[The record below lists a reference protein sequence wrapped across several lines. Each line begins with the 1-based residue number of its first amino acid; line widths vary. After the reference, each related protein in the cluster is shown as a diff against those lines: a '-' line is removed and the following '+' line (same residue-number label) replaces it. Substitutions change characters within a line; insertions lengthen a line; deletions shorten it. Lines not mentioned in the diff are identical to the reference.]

1 MRFSGRAAPLGFL
14 PLCPGLPVASQPRSL
29 ASARHPTLLP
39 ARRAGGCASRPRPG
53 VSLASTPLVFIGP
66 SRCLFRE
73 PSSFT
78 RVARRPNGSLLSFL
92 PLSLLVSPSSF
103 YVPDKR
109 KAAGL
114 CVRDVRFQFVPGLF
128 IFFTVF
134 YGYSIFFRVFSMN
147 KIFIF

>member
-1 MRFSGRAAPLGFL
+1 M
-14 PLCPGLPVASQPRSL
+14 
-29 ASARHPTLLP
+29 
-39 ARRAGGCASRPRPG
+39 
-53 VSLASTPLVFIGP
+53 FIGP

-92 PLSLLVSPSSF
+92 PLSLLLSLSSF

-114 CVRDVRFQFVPGLF
+114 CVRDVRFQFVLGLF

-134 YGYSIFFRVFSMN
+134 YRYSIFFRVFSMN